1 MAQYIPFRFI
11 VAIMEATW
19 ADIHELWTLLNSV
32 QSIVGRISQVVLG
45 ESPASDSEFE
55 RVVPFDVQVDEV
67 LNHFEAVDADSSFD
81 TEEVQAAS
89 SSTQPVKKKEK
100 KKEKKMRVWRRPTVE
115 EVD

>member
-1 MAQYIPFRFI
+1 
-11 VAIMEATW
+11 MEATW

-55 RVVPFDVQVDEV
+55 RVVPFDVQFDE
-67 LNHFEAVDADSSFD
+67 EY
-81 TEEVQAAS
+81 EEVVEAS
-89 SSTQPVKKKEK
+89 SSTTPKTKPVKKKQK
-100 KKEKKMRVWRRPTVE
+100 RRLWRRVWRRPTVE